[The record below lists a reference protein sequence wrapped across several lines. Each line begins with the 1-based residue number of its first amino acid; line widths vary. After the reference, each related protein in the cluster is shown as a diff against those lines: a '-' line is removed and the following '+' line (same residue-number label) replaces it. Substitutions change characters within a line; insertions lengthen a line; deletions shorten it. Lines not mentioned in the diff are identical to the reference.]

1 VKSITILV
9 YHRLAAK
16 AFLCPRRNDLGC
28 ILGRFPHLVAIRPNW
43 LAESFGEPIGLQ
55 SAVVDDHNRAMY
67 RTILFA
73 GLVLSL
79 CPRLV
84 VGAELRSDIEYALV
98 DGESLKLDAS
108 VPDGAGPF
116 PVVLVVHGGGW
127 SRGNKSEGMGP
138 LVNPLTAGNFTWF
151 SIDYRLAPAHPWPAC
166 IDDVRTAI
174 RWVKAHAAEY
184 KGDPKKIAI
193 LGYSAGGHLA
203 AFAAATA
210 EDDTRV
216 QAVVLF
222 AGPTSLE
229 DDIKFKKG
237 LSTSLQG
244 LFGHGK
250 EIDDQIATVLHDASA
265 NNFLTAEF
273 PPCLCLHGTEDKSV
287 AYAQSENLKTQ
298 LDALQVPCEIITI
311 TGGDHHID
319 QWNRID
325 SSYQQKLIDWL
336 QRTLRKSH

>member
-1 VKSITILV
+1 MVWAVIPANFCRLV
-9 YHRLAAK
+9 GL
-16 AFLCPRRNDLGC
+16 LSLGSAT
-28 ILGRFPHLVAIRPNW
+28 LFGGRT
-43 LAESFGEPIGLQ
+43 SLQ
-55 SAVVDDHNRAMY
+55 SAVAAGHNRAMY
-67 RTILFA
+67 RTILLA

-79 CPRLV
+79 CPRLL
-84 VGAELRSDIEYALV
+84 VGAELRSDIEYAQV
-98 DGESLKLDAS
+98 DGESLKLDDS

-116 PVVLVVHGGGW
+116 PVVLLVHGGGW

-166 IDDVRTAI
+166 IGDVRTAI

-244 LFGHGK
+244 LFHHGK
-250 EIDDQIATVLHDASA
+250 EMDDQIATVLHDASA
-265 NNFLTAEF
+265 NNFLTAKF
-273 PPCLCLHGTEDKSV
+273 PPCLCLHGTDDKSV
-287 AYAQSENLKTQ
+287 AYAQSENLKAQ
-298 LDALQVPCEIITI
+298 LDALKVPCEIITI
-311 TGGDHHID
+311 AGGDHHID
-319 QWNRID
+319 KWDGID
-325 SSYQQKLIDWL
+325 SSYQQKLVDWL
-336 QRTLRKSH
+336 QRSLSESH